1 MCLSS
6 LLCTV
11 LRLTILNVCFHLSC
25 PAQLPPRELVY
36 KGTLSLLKEKETA
49 GLRDTCRGDC
59 LADFNACKADEEE
72 CNQDLYSCNR
82 WCDKGILT
90 DFEGKGAGL
99 RGGAIKPAV
108 AEV

>member
-1 MCLSS
+1 MYASTCLVQPNS
-6 LLCTV
+6 
-11 LRLTILNVCFHLSC
+11 
-25 PAQLPPRELVY
+25 PPRELVY
-36 KGTLSLLKEKETA
+36 KGTLSLLKVKETA